1 MTQTQ
6 VKNASDSNAANE
18 QASGLSVRRRKLLG
32 GVAASPLL
40 LTVASR
46 PVWAQGGM
54 CTPSALASANL
65 SGQHDFIGCGI
76 SAGWWKVKKDRWP
89 IPYNTAFHSIFPKI
103 RFNNVVIHE
112 LNNSGGLT
120 TLGDV
125 IDTNFP
131 SNKSGKKSNKGSGQ
145 TPSQDPGNLA
155 FHLIGAYL
163 NALAFPS
170 GGGAPGY
177 AYTPQQIVDAYRVL
191 DNGSEDAFTTLKDTL
206 ELAND
211 AYDASTAKP

>member
-6 VKNASDSNAANE
+6 VRNASDSDAANE

-40 LTVASR
+40 LSVASR

-65 SGQHDFIGCGI
+65 SGQHGFTGCGI
-76 SAGWWKVKKDRWP
+76 SAGFWKTKKNWWP
-89 IPYNTAFHSIFPKI
+89 TPSNTAFHSILPKI
-103 RFNNVVIHE
+103 RYNNIIIHE
-112 LNNSGGLT
+112 LNTFGGPT

-125 IDTNFP
+125 IDGAFT
-131 SNKSGKKSNKGSGQ
+131 GE
-145 TPSQDPGNLA
+145 DPGNLA
-155 FHLIGAYL
+155 FILIGAYL

-177 AYTPQQIVDAYRVL
+177 AYTAQQIVNAYGLL
-191 DNGSEDAFTTLKDTL
+191 DHGTEPAFITLKDTL
-206 ELAND
+206 DIANNT
-211 AYDASTAKP
+211 YDATTAKPWD

>member
-76 SAGWWKVKKDRWP
+76 SAGWWKTKKDRWP
-89 IPYNTAFHSIFPKI
+89 IPYDTPFHSLFPKI
-103 RFNNVVIHE
+103 RFKNKVIHE
-112 LNNSGGLT
+112 NNRFGSPT

-125 IDTNFP
+125 IDGTF
-131 SNKSGKKSNKGSGQ
+131 SGD
-145 TPSQDPGNLA
+145 DPGNLA
-155 FHLIGAYL
+155 FVLIGAYL
-163 NALAFPS
+163 NALSFPS

-177 AYTPQQIVDAYRVL
+177 AYTTQQIINFYGLL
-191 DNGSEDAFTTLKDTL
+191 DNRAKTDFVTTKNSLD
-206 ELAND
+206 LANN
-211 AYDASTAKP
+211 AYDATTAKP